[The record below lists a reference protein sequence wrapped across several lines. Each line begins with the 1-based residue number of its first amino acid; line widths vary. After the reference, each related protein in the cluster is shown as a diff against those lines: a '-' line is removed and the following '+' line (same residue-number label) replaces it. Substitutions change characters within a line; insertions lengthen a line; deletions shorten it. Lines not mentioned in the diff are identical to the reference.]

1 MLESRQQVEDNDK
14 FWKGV
19 ISKREENGRKDRENM
34 IVQQLTH
41 VTNDNIQL
49 LFLESWKPMKEVL
62 LNIVSK
68 FTIYGQDSIQRLK
81 REEQH
86 AQVVQ

>member
-1 MLESRQQVEDNDK
+1 MGEKN
-14 FWKGV
+14 
-19 ISKREENGRKDRENM
+19 RENM

-62 LNIVSK
+62 LNIVGK
-68 FTIYGQDSIQRLK
+68 FTIYGQDVIQRLK
-81 REEQH
+81 REEEH